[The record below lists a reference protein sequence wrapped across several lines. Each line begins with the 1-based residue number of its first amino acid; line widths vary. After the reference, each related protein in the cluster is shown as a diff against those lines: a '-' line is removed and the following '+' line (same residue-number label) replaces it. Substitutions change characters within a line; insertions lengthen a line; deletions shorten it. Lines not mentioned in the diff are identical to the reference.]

1 MCLMK
6 KRYSFETLVIPFSSQ
21 QGDSFFGACCLIT
34 RGRSRISFS
43 FTEVESDTGSISFF
57 PLVSFVPL
65 LCLLFHPFLGEN
77 STVCVC
83 YVLFCLSSHI
93 AMCHIVFLFCLS
105 LYLSAVISFIFPH
118 LSMPLIIGA
127 LHEVLSHSESVCV
140 CVGGAL
146 D

>member
-83 YVLFCLSSHI
+83 YVLFCLSSH
-93 AMCHIVFLFCLS
+93 FFCLS

-140 CVGGAL
+140 CVLGGRWIEM
-146 D
+146 